1 MSLLTSPLLQGLDED
16 REAPQPLRGGGRSR
30 VAGSVNL
37 ERQVEGSEGAGS
49 VLSYNPHINLT
60 LTQQRQR
67 LPIFK
72 VRRNSRSA
80 LGAYTRKNVYIMYYY
95 TSVKFVDF
103 FFLSFC

>member
-1 MSLLTSPLLQGLDED
+1 MSLFTPPLLLQGLDED
-16 REAPQPLRGGGRSR
+16 RAAPQPLRGGGRSR

-72 VRRNSRSA
+72 VRRNPGSQH
-80 LGAYTRKNVYIMYYY
+80 
-95 TSVKFVDF
+95 
-103 FFLSFC
+103 

>member
-1 MSLLTSPLLQGLDED
+1 MLSFSSPSERDSG
-16 REAPQPLRGGGRSR
+16 AVRGGGRSR
-30 VAGSVNL
+30 TAGSVNL

-72 VRRNSRSA
+72 V
-80 LGAYTRKNVYIMYYY
+80 
-95 TSVKFVDF
+95 
-103 FFLSFC
+103 